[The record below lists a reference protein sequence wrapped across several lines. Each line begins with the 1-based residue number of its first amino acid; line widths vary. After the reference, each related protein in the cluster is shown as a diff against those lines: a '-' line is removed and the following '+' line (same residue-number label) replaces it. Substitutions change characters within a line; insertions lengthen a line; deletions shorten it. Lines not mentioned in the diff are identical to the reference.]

1 MTSKVAYL
9 SSAEAD
15 VSLLD
20 EQLAGID
27 HELEVHVC
35 TSPGEVMEAVKGA
48 DVIIAASVPI
58 TREVIAEIDTAT
70 AVMGMGH
77 GFDFIDHDAATEKG
91 LMVVNNAGFCTD
103 EVANHAI
110 MLLLACAKNLTF
122 LDNQVKSGVWERPLG
137 ILPLP
142 PITGEVLGLV
152 GFGNI
157 ARATATRAFA
167 LGMEVITYDP
177 YIPPWTVKEYRV
189 ELIPDLNELA
199 ARADYVSMHTPL
211 NDNTRRM
218 LGESFFKAMKPT
230 GYFINTCRG
239 GTVDEPALTK
249 ALRDGEI
256 AGAGLDVFEQEPT
269 PPDNPL
275 LKMDNVIVTPHS
287 AGGSDIV
294 NTASQTNIGREAAR
308 VLSGTWPMSLVNPVV
323 RSQLPSRPPAVNM

>member
-9 SSAEAD
+9 SRTEVDTSI
-15 VSLLD
+15 LD
-20 EQLAGID
+20 RQLTGID

-35 TSPGEVMEAVKGA
+35 ASPGEVMEAVKGA
-48 DVIIAASVPI
+48 DVIVSASIPI
-58 TREVIAEIDTAT
+58 TREVIGEIDKAA
-70 AVMGMGH
+70 AVMGTGH

-110 MLLLACAKNLTF
+110 MLLLSCAKSLTF
-122 LDNQVKSGVWERPLG
+122 LNNQVKSGVWERTLG
-137 ILPLP
+137 IIPMP
-142 PITGEVLGLV
+142 PITGQVLGLV

-157 ARATATRAFA
+157 ARATAARAFA
-167 LGMEVITYDP
+167 LGLEVVTYDP
-177 YIPPWTVKEYRV
+177 YVPPWTIKEYRV
-189 ELIPDLNELA
+189 DLIPDLNELA
-199 ARADYVSMHTPL
+199 ARSDYVSMHTPL
-211 NDNTRRM
+211 NDGTRRM

-230 GYFINTCRG
+230 AYFVNTCRG
-239 GTVDEPALTK
+239 GTVDEPALAR

-287 AGGSDIV
+287 AGASDIAAAV
-294 NTASQTNIGREAAR
+294 SQRNTGQEVAR
-308 VLSGTWPMSLVNPVV
+308 ILSGTWPMSLVNPVV
-323 RSQLPSRPPAVNM
+323 RSQLPPRPPAVNI